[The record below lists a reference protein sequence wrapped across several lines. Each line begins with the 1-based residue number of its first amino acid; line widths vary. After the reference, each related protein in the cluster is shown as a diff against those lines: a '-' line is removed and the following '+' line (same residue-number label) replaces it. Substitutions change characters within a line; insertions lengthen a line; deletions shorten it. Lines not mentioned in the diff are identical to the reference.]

1 MWAGEGPLVSS
12 TTMVELWR
20 KSCCLFKQHSSPGKM
35 NANSSAPAKPKDL
48 AAALCAGDRRALA
61 KAITLVESSHAKDE
75 AAAAALVNFALPHAG
90 RALRV
95 GLSGAPGVG
104 KSTFIEAFGTWLT
117 GRGKRVAVL
126 AVDPSSR
133 RSGGSILGDK
143 TRMVKLAQ
151 EPNAFI
157 RPSPA
162 GATLGGVARRTRET
176 MLLVEA
182 AGFDVVLVETVGVGQ
197 SETAVADMVDM
208 FLVLVSPGGGD
219 ELQGIKR
226 GIMELADLV
235 VVTKAD
241 GDLLAAANRAGAEYR
256 AALHLMRPKF
266 AAWATDVRLVSSTEG
281 KGIAGIWSA
290 IEDFRGRLQAT
301 GAWERQRREQN
312 VAWLWSEL
320 REGMLALLTEN
331 QGDKGELARIE
342 ADVAKGAAAPPAA
355 ARAILARW
363 RGKT

>member
-1 MWAGEGPLVSS
+1 MNAHSS
-12 TTMVELWR
+12 TDI
-20 KSCCLFKQHSSPGKM
+20 KI
-35 NANSSAPAKPKDL
+35 KDL
-48 AAALCAGDRRALA
+48 KDALVAGDRRALA
-61 KAITLVESSHAKDE
+61 KAITLVESRLSKDE
-75 AAAAALVNFALPHAG
+75 AAATQLVNAALPHAG
-90 RALRV
+90 RAVRI

-104 KSTFIEAFGTWLT
+104 KSTFVEAFGTWLIE
-117 GRGKRVAVL
+117 RGHRVAVL

-151 EPNAFI
+151 APNAFI

-162 GATLGGVARRTRET
+162 GTTLGGVARRTRES
-176 MLLVEA
+176 MVLVEA

-208 FLVLVSPGGGD
+208 FVVLVSPGGGD

-241 GDLLAAANRAGAEYR
+241 GDLAQAANRAAAEYR

-266 AAWATDVRLVSSTEG
+266 EGWSTDVRLVSSTEG
-281 KGIAGIWSA
+281 RGIAEVWSDV
-290 IEDFRGRLQAT
+290 ERFRGLLTAV
-301 GAWERQRREQN
+301 GAWDRQRREQR
-312 VAWLWSEL
+312 VAWLHTEL
-320 REGMLALLTEN
+320 REGLAAALTEDPAVGAELVKLEAAVA
-331 QGDKGELARIE
+331 QGTLG
-342 ADVAKGAAAPPAA
+342 PPAA
-355 ARAILARW
+355 AKAILAHW
-363 RGKT
+363 RAKT

>member
-1 MWAGEGPLVSS
+1 
-12 TTMVELWR
+12 
-20 KSCCLFKQHSSPGKM
+20 M
-35 NANSSAPAKPKDL
+35 NANSPAATKTKDL
-48 AAALCAGDRRALA
+48 TAALFAGDRRALA
-61 KAITLVESSHAKDE
+61 KAITLVESAHPKDLGP
-75 AAAAALVNFALPHAG
+75 AAALVNAALPKSG
-90 RALRV
+90 GALRI

-117 GRGKRVAVL
+117 RAGHRVAVL

-151 EPNAFI
+151 DPNAFI

-162 GATLGGVARRTRET
+162 RATLGGVARRTRET

-208 FLVLVSPGGGD
+208 FVVLVSPGGGD

-241 GDLLAAANRAGAEYR
+241 GDLLPAATRAAAEYR

-266 AAWATDVRLVSSTEG
+266 ENWSADVRLVSSTEG
-281 KGIAGIWSA
+281 KGIDAVWRD
-290 IEDFRGRLQAT
+290 IETFRDGLKAT
-301 GAWERQRREQN
+301 GAFDRQRREQN
-312 VAWLWSEL
+312 VAWLWNEL
-320 REGMLALLTEN
+320 REGLLAHLTEN
-331 QGDKGELARIE
+331 QTIRAELARAE
-342 ADVAKGAAAPPAA
+342 AQVAVGEAPAPAA

-363 RGKT
+363 KGET